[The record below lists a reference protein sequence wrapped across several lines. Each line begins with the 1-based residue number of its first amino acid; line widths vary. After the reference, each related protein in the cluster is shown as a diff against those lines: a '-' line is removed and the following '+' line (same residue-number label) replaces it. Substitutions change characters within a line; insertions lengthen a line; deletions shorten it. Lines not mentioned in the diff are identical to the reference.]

1 MKTKISIMMVEPHY
15 GLNIGYVARTMKNF
29 GVNDLILTGI
39 KKVPQRAYKFA
50 SHATDILENAKFLKF
65 DDALNLFDY
74 RIATSARAD
83 KNWRTVIR
91 RSHDPETSFILA
103 LKHKNVLL
111 ILGRDTTGLT
121 NDEIAKCD
129 DLIKIPTSR
138 EYPAMNISHSLAV
151 LLYLWKKMNNKSIS
165 KKQKIPREEIDALIN
180 YVQMIANEINM
191 EKPRTYRAIKLIREI
206 SLNCLENEKEIMTLL
221 GLLSSINLRL
231 KSSNTMDV

>member
-1 MKTKISIMMVEPHY
+1 M
-15 GLNIGYVARTMKNF
+15 
-29 GVNDLILTGI
+29 
-39 KKVPQRAYKFA
+39 
-50 SHATDILENAKFLKF
+50 
-65 DDALNLFDY
+65 
-74 RIATSARAD
+74 
-83 KNWRTVIR
+83 
-91 RSHDPETSFILA
+91 
-103 LKHKNVLL
+103 L

-151 LLYLWKKMNNKSIS
+151 LLYLWKKMNNTSIS